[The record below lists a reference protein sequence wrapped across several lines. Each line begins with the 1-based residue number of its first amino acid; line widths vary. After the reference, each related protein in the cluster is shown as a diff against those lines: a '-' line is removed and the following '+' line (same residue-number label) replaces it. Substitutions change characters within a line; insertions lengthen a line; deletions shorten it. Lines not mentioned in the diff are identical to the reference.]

1 MRCNAKAAYRRTT
14 LLGAY
19 GFRGLQSLKM
29 NQRPGGRTGKVLHID
44 LKVGKRES
52 EALGMVPV
60 F

>member
-1 MRCNAKAAYRRTT
+1 MRCDAKAAYRRT

-29 NQRPGGRTGKVLHID
+29 SQRRGGRTGEVLYLN
-44 LKVGKRES
+44 LKVEGRER
-52 EALGMVPV
+52 E